1 MSSMYQMAS
10 TTLGTL
16 QLAEEL
22 RKLHIAIPAT
32 NLPVQLKDDFYE
44 QCIALE
50 KHVGG
55 EGFRTAYKR
64 SRFFNTLSGIVA
76 VPVLLAVTVLIIL
89 RYTVSGFD
97 PAAWVL
103 DNIWVVVLSA
113 VLIIDVFV
121 MSYMRKA
128 ALRLLMKVEYPALLS
143 RAEL

>member
-22 RKLHIAIPAT
+22 RKLHSAIPAKG
-32 NLPVQLKDDFYE
+32 LPVQLKDDFYE
-44 QCIALE
+44 QCMALE
-50 KHVGG
+50 EHVGG
-55 EGFRTAYKR
+55 EGFRKTYKR
-64 SRFFNTLSGIVA
+64 SRMFNMLSGVVA
-76 VPVLLAVTVLIIL
+76 LPVLLAVIVLIVL

-103 DNIWVVVLSA
+103 DNLWIVVVSA
-113 VLIIDVFV
+113 MLIIDVLV
-121 MSYMRKA
+121 MSYMQKA
-128 ALRLLMKVEYPALLS
+128 STRLLMNVEYPALLG